1 MIKIDRDGLTL
12 CKLQGEL
19 FENSIKYVNQ
29 SSSIFIRRF
38 MNSNI
43 ARTFDSKDILNDT
56 KPFEMIYEI
65 LDDEFGKS
73 EYGSKKFGSESL
85 FWIGYIYRYFSYTY
99 NLSSKQVYKMIKPDE
114 LNERYYVY
122 HTFDPVFAIERILE
136 EKNISLDEKSQ
147 NKRMLNLIRNQKYNE
162 DVKLIPMTREL
173 AHKLFVDFKND
184 VSMFENKEFFKEY
197 FYDKKNIDLYVDTK
211 KEKGYVLL
219 AITYKDEVIGEI
231 RFKNIS
237 NESAELGIVL
247 KNDECKNKG
256 LGSYSLSKSLDYA
269 KEVLRLKKILVS
281 ILPNNTRLIHVF
293 EKIGFK
299 EIKEDNNFIWFEK
312 II

>member
-65 LDDEFGKS
+65 IDDEFGKS

-122 HTFDPVFAIERILE
+122 HTFDPAFAIERMLE
-136 EKNISLDEKSQ
+136 EKNISL
-147 NKRMLNLIRNQKYNE
+147 
-162 DVKLIPMTREL
+162 
-173 AHKLFVDFKND
+173 
-184 VSMFENKEFFKEY
+184 
-197 FYDKKNIDLYVDTK
+197 
-211 KEKGYVLL
+211 
-219 AITYKDEVIGEI
+219 
-231 RFKNIS
+231 
-237 NESAELGIVL
+237 
-247 KNDECKNKG
+247 
-256 LGSYSLSKSLDYA
+256 
-269 KEVLRLKKILVS
+269 S
-281 ILPNNTRLIHVF
+281 ILPNNTRSIHVF

>member
-65 LDDEFGKS
+65 IDDEFGKS
-73 EYGSKKFGSESL
+73 EYGSKKYGSESL

-122 HTFDPVFAIERILE
+122 HTFDPAFAIERILE
-136 EKNISLDEKSQ
+136 EKNILLDEESQ
-147 NKRMLNLIRNQKYNE
+147 NKKIMNIIRNQHYE
-162 DVKLIPMTREL
+162 QYVKLIPMTKEL
-173 AHKLFVDFKND
+173 AHKFFVDFKND
-184 VSMFENKEFFKEY
+184 ISLFDNKEDFKEY
-197 FYDKKNIDLYVDTK
+197 QYEKEKVDLYADTY
-211 KEKGYVLL
+211 KEKGYILL
-219 AITYKDEVIGEI
+219 AIIYKDEVIGEI
-231 RFKNIS
+231 RFKNITE
-237 NESAELGIVL
+237 ESAELGIIL
-247 KNDECKNKG
+247 KNDNYKNRG
-256 LGSYSLSKSLDYA
+256 
-269 KEVLRLKKILVS
+269 
-281 ILPNNTRLIHVF
+281 
-293 EKIGFK
+293 
-299 EIKEDNNFIWFEK
+299 
-312 II
+312 